1 LTNKVTTIAAFDPDV
16 FISMTAGNP
25 CLLAIQQVEAS
36 GLLERLSAAFTPS
49 VCKAIA
55 AYMAPAGMAADSWW
69 VVGGGVKDSTDPPC
83 TDEPFLALLN
93 DTLKAGGL
101 DPSISLLVT
110 GYFFAYPWTET
121 LRVANELPGGMS
133 RTNVMLAAR
142 SIDIY
147 HPGVHPCL
155 TNQGQTRSF
164 LTENKI

>member
-1 LTNKVTTIAAFDPDV
+1 QYT
-16 FISMTAGNP
+16 S
-25 CLLAIQQVEAS
+25 
-36 GLLERLSAAFTPS
+36 
-49 VCKAIA
+49 
-55 AYMAPAGMAADSWW
+55 
-69 VVGGGVKDSTDPPC
+69 
-83 TDEPFLALLN
+83 EPFIAFLN

-101 DPSISLLVT
+101 DPSISLLAT